1 MCGIVGIVG
10 HTPANQQIYD
20 ALTVL
25 QHRGQDAAGI
35 MTCDEGELFMRKQ
48 NGLVRDV
55 FQQRHMLRLKGN
67 IGIGHVRYPT
77 AGCDS
82 SSEAQPFFVN
92 SPYGICLGHNGNL
105 TNAAELAEVLIR
117 EDLRHLNTSSDSEVL
132 LNVLASEL
140 SRAGTPRASAAD
152 IFGAVTAVYR
162 RARGGFAVVS
172 LIVGHGLLGFRDPH
186 GIRPLIIGR
195 RDSPQGAE
203 YMLASESVA
212 LDMLGFTLVRD
223 VGPGE
228 AVFIDE
234 HGRFYSQQCVP
245 VTRHT
250 PCIFEYV
257 YFARP
262 DSIIDNISVHKARL
276 RMGDLLAEKI
286 ARSWPDHDIDV
297 VIPIPDTSRTA
308 AVQVAQLLGIKYREG
323 FVKNRYIGRTFIMPG
338 HEQRAKSVRSKLNVI
353 DLEFRGKNVLLI
365 DDSIVR
371 GTTSA
376 QIIDLA
382 REAGARRVYFASA
395 APAVRFPN
403 VYGIDMPATSELVA
417 AGRTE
422 EEVAKLIG
430 ADRLIYQDL
439 DDLVRACLHH
449 DSHIQ
454 EFDDSCFSG
463 RYVTGDV
470 TPSYLARLQEERSDE
485 AKTRR
490 RQLHRGSLK
499 AIRAV

>member
-35 MTCDEGELFMRKQ
+35 MTCEDGELFMRKQ

-82 SSEAQPFFVN
+82 SSEAQPFMVN
-92 SPYGICLGHNGNL
+92 SPYGICLVHNGNL

-140 SRAGTPRASAAD
+140 SRAGTPRASAPD
-152 IFGAVTAVYR
+152 IFTAVTSVYR
-162 RARGGFAVVS
+162 RVRGGFAVVS
-172 LIVGHGLLGFRDPH
+172 MIVGHGLLGFRDPH
-186 GIRPLIIGR
+186 GIRPLVIGR
-195 RDSPQGAE
+195 RETPQGNE

-212 LDMLGFTLVRD
+212 LDQIGFELLRD

-245 VTRHT
+245 VARHT

-262 DSIIDNISVHKARL
+262 DAIIDNISVHKARL

-286 ARSWPDHDIDV
+286 RRIWPDHDIDA

-308 AVQVAQLLGIKYREG
+308 AVQVAQLLGVKYREG

-338 HEQRAKSVRSKLNVI
+338 QEQRAKSVR
-353 DLEFRGKNVLLI
+353 
-365 DDSIVR
+365 
-371 GTTSA
+371 
-376 QIIDLA
+376 
-382 REAGARRVYFASA
+382 Y
-395 APAVRFPN
+395 PN

-417 AGRTE
+417 ADRTD

-490 RQLHRGSLK
+490 KQLHRGSLK

>member
-1 MCGIVGIVG
+1 MCGIAGIVG
-10 HTPANQQIYD
+10 HTPVNQQLYD

-35 MTCDEGELFMRKQ
+35 MTCHEGELFLRKQ
-48 NGLVRDV
+48 TGLVRDV
-55 FQQRHMLRLKGN
+55 FQQRHMLALKGN
-67 IGIGHVRYPT
+67 IGLGHVRYPT

-82 SSEAQPFFVN
+82 ASEAQPFFVN

-105 TNAAELAEVLIR
+105 TNASELAEVLIR
-117 EDLRHLNTSSDSEVL
+117 EDRRHLNTSSDSEVL
-132 LNVLASEL
+132 LNVFASEL
-140 SRAGTPRASAAD
+140 SRVGTPRAD
-152 IFGAVTAVYR
+152 IFAALTQVYR
-162 RARGGFAVVS
+162 RCRGGFAVVAM
-172 LIVGHGLLGFRDPH
+172 IVGHGLVGFRDPH
-186 GIRPLIIGR
+186 GIRPLVIGR
-195 RDSPQGAE
+195 RESSQGPE

-212 LDMLGFTLVRD
+212 LDMLGFTLLRD
-223 VGPGE
+223 LRPGE

-234 HGRFYSQQCVP
+234 QGRFYSHQCVP

-250 PCIFEYV
+250 PCVFEYV

-286 ARSWPDHDIDV
+286 RRVWPDHDIDV

-308 AVQVAQLLGIKYREG
+308 AVQVAQFLGLKYREG

-338 HEQRAKSVRSKLNVI
+338 QEQRQKSVRSKLNVI

-382 REAGARRVYFASA
+382 REAGAKRVYFASA
-395 APAVRFPN
+395 APPVRYPN
-403 VYGIDMPATSELVA
+403 VYGIDMPAASELVA

-422 EEVAKLIG
+422 EEVCKLIG
-430 ADRLIYQDL
+430 ADKLIYQDL
-439 DDLVRACLHH
+439 EDLVRACQHH
-449 DSHIQ
+449 DSEIQ
-454 EFDDSCFSG
+454 MFDTSCFSG
-463 RYVTGDV
+463 EYVTGDI
-470 TPSYLARLQEERSDE
+470 TPAYLERLEQERSDK

-490 RQLHRGSLK
+490 RQLQKGSLK